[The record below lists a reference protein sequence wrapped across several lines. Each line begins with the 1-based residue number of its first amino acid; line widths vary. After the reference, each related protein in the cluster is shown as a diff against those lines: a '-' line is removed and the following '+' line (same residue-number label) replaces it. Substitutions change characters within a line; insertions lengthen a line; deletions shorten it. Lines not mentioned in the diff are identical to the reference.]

1 MCKLQISK
9 EEFANVCAEN
19 VALRKELDAFDPEF
33 FDEIEDLKFERQQLA
48 RQVGRYKEKIQLF
61 SSELGIAAD
70 LSY

>member
-1 MCKLQISK
+1 MQISK
-9 EEFANVCAEN
+9 EEFTNVCAEN

-33 FDEIEDLKFERQQLA
+33 FDEIEDLKFERQKLT
-48 RQVGRYKEKIQLF
+48 RQVGRYKEKILLF